1 LRYFSLLL
9 FLILVFVCTN
19 QIKAQGT
26 GTLRGLV
33 TDSLSGEVL
42 VYASAYIKEINKGAH
57 TDTRG
62 YFIIP
67 SVPAN
72 KSYTL
77 VVSYV
82 GYQSKSISVKVANDK
97 LSQYNI
103 SLSATGIQ
111 MKTIEKVGERYEF
124 KNETK
129 ISVQR
134 IAARELELM
143 PKGVETDVFR
153 SIQYLPGVQSTGD
166 VSAKYYVRGGA
177 ANQNLVLVDGI
188 TIYNPFH
195 ALGLF
200 GVIDPDIVNNLEFYK
215 GGFSAEFGGRLSSV
229 MSISTKDGDKNNFG
243 ATASASFMTAKLLL
257 EGPIPN
263 GSFIIS
269 GRKSFSHKILDK
281 FFDENNIPVDFYDV
295 SMKANFTSPDFI
307 PGAKF
312 TVSGMFSGDNLK
324 QDNPRVEDYK
334 WSNNIMGIRWLQVP
348 DSPLFFELA
357 FASSQFKGELIS
369 KLSGTPPKKNIVNDF
384 SMEMNF
390 NYVFDSKDEV
400 VSGFHIRDISTT
412 LEMNNSVGV
421 PVEIKTNGTTVVFF
435 AKYKMLR
442 FDEVDMD
449 IGARLNAVNLSRN
462 TSAVSME
469 PRLNLKIRP
478 IESFALIGAVGLYQ
492 QEISTLTNE
501 YDVINIFEPWVISPS
516 YIKPEIAAHYIT
528 GIEFVPSDD
537 FRITVEG
544 YYKKIDNFP
553 VVNRKKILVND
564 PDFITGEAE
573 SYGVEVFNKT
583 KFEFITLMASYTNA
597 FTYKVIDGLRYYNKY
612 DIRHQ
617 VNINMDFNIGNGWN
631 LGASWIFHSGLPYTK
646 IIGYYDKM
654 YIDNYFYQNNY
665 SDFRQPYTI
674 LGIDNLHRLPQY
686 HKLDIT
692 LSKKFDIGSTKI
704 TLDASIINVYDRKNI
719 FYFKREN
726 GERVNMLPFLPT
738 ATIKVKL

>member
-1 LRYFSLLL
+1 MRKIITVSLFFL
-9 FLILVFVCTN
+9 FLISANTSFS
-19 QIKAQGT
+19 QDT

-33 TDSLSGEVL
+33 TDSLSSEVL
-42 VYASAYIKEINKGAH
+42 VYASAYIKELNKGAN

-72 KSYTL
+72 KTYTL
-77 VVSYV
+77 IVSYV
-82 GYQSKSISVKVANDK
+82 GYQNKVISVRVSKDK
-97 LSQYNI
+97 LSHYNI
-103 SLSATGIQ
+103 ALSTKGIQ
-111 MKTIEKVGERYEF
+111 LQTIEKVGERYEF

-129 ISVQR
+129 VSVQR

-153 SIQYLPGVQSTGD
+153 SIQYMPGVQSTGD

-177 ANQNLVLVDGI
+177 SNQNLVLVDGV
-188 TIYNPFH
+188 TVYNPFH

-215 GGFSAEFGGRLSSV
+215 GGFAAEFGGRLSSV
-229 MSISTKDGDKNNFG
+229 MSISTKDGDKNKFG

-269 GRKSFSHKILDK
+269 GRKSYSNQILDK
-281 FFDENNIPVDFYDV
+281 FFDKNHVPVDFYDV
-295 SMKANFTSPDFI
+295 SMKANFSSPDFI

-312 TVSGMFSGDNLK
+312 TVNGMFSGDNLK
-324 QDNPRVEDYK
+324 SDNPRVEDYK
-334 WSNNIMGIRWLQVP
+334 WSNNIVGLRWLQVP

-357 FASSQFKGELIS
+357 FSTSQFKGELLT
-369 KLSGTPPKKNIVNDF
+369 KESGMPPKKNVVDDF

-400 VSGFHIRDISTT
+400 VAGFHIRDITTT
-412 LEMNNSVGV
+412 LDMLNAVGV
-421 PVEIKTNGTTVVFF
+421 PVEIKTNGTSVIFF
-435 AKYKMLR
+435 VKYKMLR
-442 FDEVDMD
+442 FDEFDMD

-462 TSAVSME
+462 SSVVAME
-469 PRLNLKIRP
+469 PRLNLKFRP
-478 IESFALIGAVGLYQ
+478 TDNIALIGAIGVYQ

-501 YDVINIFEPWVISPS
+501 YEVINLFEPWVISPD
-516 YIKPEIAAHYIT
+516 YIKPEKATHYIT
-528 GIEFVPSDD
+528 GVEFVPTDD
-537 FRITVEG
+537 FRLTVEG

-553 VVNRKKILVND
+553 VINEKKLLVTD
-564 PDFITGEAE
+564 PDFVTGEAE
-573 SYGVEVFNKT
+573 SYGIEVFT
-583 KFEFITLMASYTNA
+583 KSKISFVTMMASYTHA
-597 FTYKVIDGLRYYNKY
+597 FSYKELDKLRYYNKY
-612 DIRHQ
+612 DIRDQ
-617 VNINMDFNIGNGWN
+617 LNLNLDFELGDGWN
-631 LGASWIFHSGLPYTK
+631 FGASWIYHSGLPYTK

-654 YIDNYFYQNNY
+654 YIDNYFYQN
-665 SDFRQPYTI
+665 SLADFRQPFTI
-674 LGIDNLHRLPQY
+674 LGVDNLHRLPEY
-686 HKLDIT
+686 HKLDVTI
-692 LSKKFDIGSTKI
+692 SKKLDLGFAKI
-704 TLDASIINVYDRKNI
+704 SLDASIINVYDRKNI
-719 FYFKREN
+719 FYFKRDN

>member
-1 LRYFSLLL
+1 MRYFFTLFVVVVL
-9 FLILVFVCTN
+9 FLCTKVSYS
-19 QIKAQGT
+19 QDIGT
-26 GTLRGLV
+26 IRGLV

-42 VYASAYIKEINKGAH
+42 VYANAYIKELNKGSN

-72 KSYTL
+72 KEFTL

-82 GYQSKSISVKVANDK
+82 GYQPKSLSVRVTKDK
-97 LSQYNI
+97 LSQFNI
-103 SLSATGIQ
+103 SLSSKGIQ
-111 MKTIEKVGERYEF
+111 MKTIEKVGERFEF

-153 SIQYLPGVQSTGD
+153 SIQYLPGVQTTGD

-177 ANQNLVLVDGI
+177 ANQNLVLVDGV
-188 TIYNPFH
+188 TVYNPFH

-200 GVIDPDIVNNLEFYK
+200 GVIDPDIVNNLDFYK
-215 GGFSAEFGGRLSSV
+215 GGFAAEFGGRLSSV
-229 MSISTKDGDKNNFG
+229 MSISTKDGDKNNYG

-269 GRKSFSHKILDK
+269 GRKSFSNKILDK
-281 FFDENNIPVDFYDV
+281 FFDDNHVPVDFYDV
-295 SMKANFTSPDFI
+295 SMKANFTSPEFI

-312 TVSGMFSGDNLK
+312 TVNGMFSGDNLK

-334 WSNNIMGIRWLQVP
+334 WSNNILGIRWLQVP

-357 FASSQFKGELIS
+357 FASSQFKGELLS
-369 KLSGTPPKKNIVNDF
+369 KQSGTPGKKNVVNDF

-400 VSGFHIRDISTT
+400 VSGFHIRDITT
-412 LEMNNSVGV
+412 ILDMNNAIGV
-421 PVEIKTNGTTVVFF
+421 PVEIKTNGTSVVFF

-449 IGARLNAVNLSRN
+449 LGARLNAVNLSRN
-462 TSAVSME
+462 TNVVVME

-478 IESFALIGAVGLYQ
+478 VENVALIGAVGVYQ
-492 QEISTLTNE
+492 QEISTVTNE
-501 YDVINIFEPWVISPS
+501 YDVINIFEPWVISPA
-516 YIKPEIAAHYIT
+516 YIKPQIATHYVT

-537 FRITVEG
+537 FRFTIEG

-553 VVNRKKILVND
+553 VINQKKLLVTD
-564 PDFITGEAE
+564 PDFVTGEAE

-583 KFEFITLMASYTNA
+583 KIEAITLMASYTNA
-597 FTYKVIDGLRYYNKY
+597 FTYKTLDGFRYYNKY

-617 VNINMDFNIGNGWN
+617 VNLNLDFNLGNGWN
-631 LGASWIFHSGLPYTK
+631 VGASWIFHSGLPYTK

-654 YIDNYFYQNNY
+654 YLDDYFYHNNH

-674 LGIDNLHRLPQY
+674 LGIDNLHRLPEY
-686 HKLDIT
+686 HKLDVT
-692 LSKKFDIGSTKI
+692 LSKKLDIGFTKI
-704 TLDASIINVYDRKNI
+704 TFDASIINVYDRKNI

>member
-1 LRYFSLLL
+1 MRYFSSLLL
-9 FLILVFVCTN
+9 LLTIFLSTN
-19 QIKAQGT
+19 SVYSQET

-33 TDSLSGEVL
+33 SDSLSGEVL

-72 KSYTL
+72 KTYT
-77 VVSYV
+77 VAVSYV
-82 GYQSKSISVKVANDK
+82 GYQTKFITVEVDNNK
-97 LSQYNI
+97 LSHYNI
-103 SLSATGIQ
+103 SLSAKGIQ
-111 MKTIEKVGERYEF
+111 MQTIEKVGDRYEF
-124 KNETK
+124 QNDTK
-129 ISVQR
+129 VSVQR

-153 SIQYLPGVQSTGD
+153 SIQYLPGVQTTGD

-177 ANQNLVLVDGI
+177 ANQNLVLVDGV
-188 TIYNPFH
+188 TVYNPFH

-215 GGFSAEFGGRLSSV
+215 GGFAAEFGGRLSSV
-229 MSISTKDGDKNNFG
+229 MSISTKDGDKNKFG
-243 ATASASFMTAKLLL
+243 ATASSSFMAAKLLL

-269 GRKSFSHKILDK
+269 GRKSFSNKILDN
-281 FFDENNIPVDFYDV
+281 FFDENHVPVDFYDV
-295 SMKANFTSPDFI
+295 SMKTNFTSPDFI

-357 FASSQFKGELIS
+357 FSTSQFKGELIS
-369 KLSGTPPKKNIVNDF
+369 KQSGATPKKNIVDDF

-400 VSGFHIRDISTT
+400 VSGFHIRDITTT
-412 LEMNNSVGV
+412 LAMNNAVGV
-421 PVEIKTNGTTVVFF
+421 PVEIKANGTSVVFF
-435 AKYKMLR
+435 SKYKMLR

-449 IGARLNAVNLSRN
+449 LGVRINAVNLSRN
-462 TSAVSME
+462 SSVVVME
-469 PRLNLKIRP
+469 PRLNIKIRP
-478 IESFALIGAVGLYQ
+478 TDNFALIGAAGVYQ
-492 QEISTLTNE
+492 QEISTVTNE
-501 YDVINIFEPWVISPS
+501 YEVINIFEPWVISPE
-516 YIKPEIAAHYIT
+516 YIKPQVAAHYIT
-528 GIEFVPSDD
+528 GIEFVPSED
-537 FRITVEG
+537 FFITVES

-553 VVNRKKILVND
+553 VVNQKKILVTD
-564 PDFITGEAE
+564 PDFVTGEAE
-573 SYGVEVFNKT
+573 SYGVEIFNKS
-583 KFEFITLMASYTNA
+583 KLEFITLMASYTNA
-597 FTYKVIDGLRYYNKY
+597 YTYKTLGGLRYYNKY

-617 VNINMDFNIGNGWN
+617 VNLNLDFDLGNGWN
-631 LGASWIFHSGLPYTK
+631 VGASWIFHSGLPYTK

-654 YIDNYFYQNNY
+654 YIDDYFYQNSY
-665 SDFRQPYTI
+665 ADFRQPYTI
-674 LGIDNLHRLPQY
+674 LGIDNLHRLPEY

-692 LSKKFDIGSTKI
+692 LSKKFDLSFAKV
-704 TLDASIINVYDRKNI
+704 TLDASIINVYNRKNI

>member
-1 LRYFSLLL
+1 MRYFSLLL

>member
-1 LRYFSLLL
+1 MRYFSTVLIVVTF
-9 FLILVFVCTN
+9 FLSAN
-19 QIKAQGT
+19 SAYSQDA

-42 VYASAYIKEINKGAH
+42 VYASAYIKEINKGAN

-72 KSYTL
+72 KTYTL

-82 GYQSKSISVKVANDK
+82 GYQTKLMSVRVSKDK
-97 LSQYNI
+97 LSHYNI
-103 SLSATGIQ
+103 SLSSKGIQ
-111 MKTIEKVGERYEF
+111 MQTIEKVGERYEF

-129 ISVQR
+129 VSVQR

-177 ANQNLVLVDGI
+177 SNQNLVLVDGV
-188 TIYNPFH
+188 TVYNPFH

-200 GVIDPDIVNNLEFYK
+200 GVIDPDVVNSLEFYK
-215 GGFSAEFGGRLSSV
+215 GGFAAEFGGRLSSV
-229 MSISTKDGDKNNFG
+229 MSISTKDGDKHRFG

-263 GSFIIS
+263 GSFIVS
-269 GRKSFSHKILDK
+269 GRKSFSNKILDK
-281 FFDENNIPVDFYDV
+281 FFDKSHVPVDFYDV

-312 TVSGMFSGDNLK
+312 TVNAMLSGDNLK

-334 WSNNIMGIRWLQVP
+334 WANNIFGLRWLQVP

-357 FASSQFKGELIS
+357 FSSSQFTGELIP
-369 KLSGTPPKKNIVNDF
+369 KQSGAPPKKNVVDDF

-400 VSGFHIRDISTT
+400 VSGFHIRNIGTT
-412 LEMNNSVGV
+412 LNMNNAVGV
-421 PVEIKTNGTTVVFF
+421 PVEIRTDGTSVVFF

-462 TSAVSME
+462 SSVVVME
-469 PRLNLKIRP
+469 PRLNIKFRP
-478 IESFALIGAVGLYQ
+478 TDNIALIGAVGVYQ
-492 QEISTLTNE
+492 QEISTLTSE
-501 YDVINIFEPWVISPS
+501 YDVINLFEPWVISPV
-516 YIKPEIAAHYIT
+516 YIKPEKATHYIT

-537 FRITVEG
+537 FRVTVEG

-553 VVNRKKILVND
+553 VVNQKKILVTD
-564 PDFITGEAE
+564 PDFVTGEAE
-573 SYGVEVFNKT
+573 AYGIEVFNKSRV
-583 KFEFITLMASYTNA
+583 EFVTLMASYTNA
-597 FTYKVIDGLRYYNKY
+597 FSYKKLDGLRYYNKY

-617 VNINMDFNIGNGWN
+617 VNVNLDFDLGDGWN
-631 LGASWIFHSGLPYTK
+631 VGASWIYHSGLPYTK

-654 YIDNYFYQNNY
+654 YIDDYFYQN
-665 SDFRQPYTI
+665 SLADFRQPYTI
-674 LGIDNLHRLPQY
+674 LGIDNLHRLPEY

-692 LSKKFDIGSTKI
+692 LSKKFDLGFAKV